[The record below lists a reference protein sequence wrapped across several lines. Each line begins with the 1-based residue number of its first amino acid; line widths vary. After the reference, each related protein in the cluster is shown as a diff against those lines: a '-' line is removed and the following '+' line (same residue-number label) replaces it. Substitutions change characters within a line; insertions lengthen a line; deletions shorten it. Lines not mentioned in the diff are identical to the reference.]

1 MKFLTSLLLVLS
13 FLDGLAGAVGVLG
26 YGDGSGHVCVGNGT
40 FVKCHLLDVV
50 DLGGDFRQAIALV
63 MMIFI

>member
-26 YGDGSGHVCVGNGT
+26 YGDGSGHVCV
-40 FVKCHLLDVV
+40 VKCHLLDVV